1 MVTTPVLRGEVWMV
15 QLTPT
20 RGREIRKS
28 RPCVIVSPDTLNAGL
43 GTHIVVPLTTGSH
56 PYPFRI
62 AVRFGGKDGHVVLDQ
77 VRAVDR
83 GRLVKR
89 LGALTGTSMEKVLGV
104 LQAMFA
110 P

>member
-1 MVTTPVLRGEVWMV
+1 
-15 QLTPT
+15 
-20 RGREIRKS
+20 
-28 RPCVIVSPDTLNAGL
+28 VSPDTLNAGL

-62 AVRFGGKDGHVVLDQ
+62 AVRFGGRDGHVVLDQ